1 MSQQIHWFPGHMKKA
16 LIEVENKLKLVD
28 CVIELLDA
36 RIPLSSANKIID
48 NLVHNK
54 AKLVALTKV
63 DLADESETKKW
74 IKYFENKGFA
84 VIFADLTKNND
95 IKKIISAAEKLGET
109 KQEKLMKKGLKPQ
122 AIRAMVLGIPNVGKS
137 TLINRISGRRA
148 ASVQN
153 KPGHTR
159 AQQLIKVSNKFE
171 LLDTPGILQ
180 SCYENDHQAMMLAL
194 TGSINID
201 ILPVEQISKY
211 AFDFMKN
218 KYSSN
223 LISRFPYLQEISD
236 AGEAFINIAKTRGY
250 FTKEDVDTTKAMKV
264 FLNELKNGQ
273 IGRVTFER
281 ID

>member
-16 LIEVENKLKLVD
+16 LIEIENKLKLVD
-28 CVIELLDA
+28 CTIELLDA
-36 RIPLSSANKIID
+36 RIPLSSANNVID
-48 NLVHNK
+48 DLVKNK
-54 AKLVALTKV
+54 AKLVVLTKA
-63 DLADESETKKW
+63 DLADENETRKW

-84 VIFADLTKNND
+84 MIFADLTKNSD
-95 IKKIISAAEKLGET
+95 IKKIISAAEKLGES
-109 KQEKLMKKGLKPQ
+109 KQEKLLKKGLKPQ
-122 AIRAMVLGIPNVGKS
+122 PIRAMVLGIPNVGKS

-180 SCYENDHQAMMLAL
+180 NSYENDHKAMMLAL

-201 ILPVEQISKY
+201 ILPIEQIGKF
-211 AFDFMKN
+211 AFDFIKE
-218 KYSSN
+218 KYLSN
-223 LISRFPYLQEISD
+223 LISRFPYLQDISD
-236 AGEAFINIAKTRGY
+236 ANEAFTSIAKIRGY
-250 FTKEDVDTTKAMKV
+250 FTKEDVDTIKATKV

-273 IGRVTFER
+273 IGRITFER
-281 ID
+281 VD

>member
-36 RIPLSSANKIID
+36 RIPLSSANKVID
-48 NLVHNK
+48 NLVQNK
-54 AKLVALTKV
+54 AKLVVLTKV
-63 DLADESETKKW
+63 DLADENETKKW
-74 IKYFENKGFA
+74 IKYFENNGFA

>member
-54 AKLVALTKV
+54 AKLVVLTKV